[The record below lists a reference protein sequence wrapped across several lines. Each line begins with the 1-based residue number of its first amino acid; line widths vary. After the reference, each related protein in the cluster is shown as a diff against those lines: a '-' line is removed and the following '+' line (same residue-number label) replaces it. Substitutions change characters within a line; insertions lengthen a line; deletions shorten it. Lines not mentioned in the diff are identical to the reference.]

1 MTYEFQPGT
10 IPWRVREHFK
20 TLPAGA
26 EISTAELTAAIGHEG
41 LMLGPYLKTAIA
53 HGEFKSRREG
63 RLAYWRLGDGRPPVR
78 PTIDGEED
86 DDDEPARPAAPQPKQ
101 RKAAAAEPAS
111 PRRSVA
117 PDSAESPCDGAQ
129 TQITQTSL
137 GDGPLRVALW
147 SDGRLEIQFPFGQG
161 VVFTPDHTR
170 QLVDYLDRLAPPKDP
185 QA

>member
-117 PDSAESPCDGAQ
+117 PDSAESPCDGAHKHVDEVR
-129 TQITQTSL
+129 IVA
-137 GDGPLRVALW
+137 GPLRVALW
-147 SDGRLEIQFPFGQG
+147 SDGQLEIRCSAGAAIIFP
-161 VVFTPDHTR
+161 PDHTR
-170 QLVDYLDRLAPPKDP
+170 QLVDYLDRLVLPKE

>member
-86 DDDEPARPAAPQPKQ
+86 DDDKPARPPARQPKQ

-117 PDSAESPCDGAQ
+117 PERAESPCDGAQ
-129 TQITQTSL
+129 MRVTRTAL
-137 GDGPLRVALW
+137 GAGPLRVALW
-147 SDGRLEIQFPFGQG
+147 SDGRLEIRCSGG
-161 VVFTPDHTR
+161 GAVVFPPDQTR
-170 QLVDYLDRLAPPKDP
+170 QLVEYLDRLAPPKDP